1 MIILKLKLNY
11 ISKNY
16 RSVAEYVHVSADG
29 LRVLGTMSIVLSV
42 DVVPHYGLVYD
53 VQGAHVDGGNDVE
66 SLQEILGLNC
76 DILLDFIKCVSGF
89 LCNLVHFKMT
99 KGNYNRT
106 NPSGKR

>member
-1 MIILKLKLNY
+1 MIILKLKLNS

-66 SLQEILGLNC
+66 SLQEILALKV
-76 DILLDFIKCVSGF
+76 LLFCYCFNKCLSGF
-89 LCNLVHFKMT
+89 LCNLVHL
-99 KGNYNRT
+99 
-106 NPSGKR
+106 P